1 MNDVNVSLASQC
13 MTFCQALANNSKAF
27 TFSLTTGSG
36 FNFTLDTKEN
46 LPSVAVRKK
55 SPSARRRNAR
65 RKADFLKKKS
75 EATAS
80 STANQAENFVD
91 VTLAAR
97 DGYQAGAHKVLI
109 SCSDP
114 VEEEEDE
121 IFEDAPTTLPCT
133 SFLSRTTTSRPTYS
147 HVAASSL
154 PLIPSTFHVSA
165 PPQPKF
171 TPATPTAKPS
181 RLVCTHCGLPK
192 NNHPGPSGDGCM
204 LDTNGSQLL

>member
-1 MNDVNVSLASQC
+1 MTDANITLASQC

-36 FNFTLDTKEN
+36 FTFTLNTNEK
-46 LPSVAVRKK
+46 LPPVATRRK

-65 RKADFLKKKS
+65 RRADFLKKKS
-75 EATAS
+75 EASAT
-80 STANQAENFVD
+80 STAIQAENFVD

-114 VEEEEDE
+114 VEEEEEE
-121 IFEDAPTTLPCT
+121 IFEDAPTTLPRT
-133 SFLSRTTTSRPTYS
+133 SFLSSRATYS

-154 PLIPSTFHVSA
+154 PLISSTFHVSA
-165 PPQPKF
+165 PPQPRF
-171 TPATPTAKPS
+171 TPATPTAKLS
-181 RLVCTHCGLPK
+181 RLVCSHCGLPK

-204 LDTNGSQLL
+204 LDTNGTQLL

>member
-1 MNDVNVSLASQC
+1 MTDVNVSLASQC

-46 LPSVAVRKK
+46 LPPVAVKK

-65 RKADFLKKKS
+65 RRADFLKKKS
-75 EATAS
+75 EAPAS
-80 STANQAENFVD
+80 STAIQAENFVD

-114 VEEEEDE
+114 VEEEEE
-121 IFEDAPTTLPCT
+121 VFEDAPTTLPHT
-133 SFLSRTTTSRPTYS
+133 SILSSRPTYS

-154 PLIPSTFHVSA
+154 PLIPSTFHASA
-165 PPQPKF
+165 SPHSRLTTAP
-171 TPATPTAKPS
+171 PTAKLS
-181 RLVCTHCGLPK
+181 RLVCSHCGLPK

>member
-1 MNDVNVSLASQC
+1 

-109 SCSDP
+109 SCIDP
-114 VEEEEDE
+114 VEEEEE
-121 IFEDAPTTLPCT
+121 VFEDAPTTLPHT
-133 SFLSRTTTSRPTYS
+133 SFLTSRPTYS

-154 PLIPSTFHVSA
+154 PLIPSTFHA
-165 PPQPKF
+165 
-171 TPATPTAKPS
+171 
-181 RLVCTHCGLPK
+181 
-192 NNHPGPSGDGCM
+192 
-204 LDTNGSQLL
+204 

>member
-27 TFSLTTGSG
+27 TFSLTTGSC

-114 VEEEEDE
+114 VEEEEE
-121 IFEDAPTTLPCT
+121 VFEDAPTTLPCT

-165 PPQPKF
+165 PLQPKF
-171 TPATPTAKPS
+171 TPATPTAKLS
-181 RLVCTHCGLPK
+181 RLVCNHCGLPK